1 VAVAPRRVVC
11 RFEQEQTC
19 EVAQSSLMITN
30 KIAELIERGELA
42 VVVTVARGENT
53 GAKLVVEQTG
63 QALGS
68 LGSAQLDSVVVAQ
81 ALKFFQAREETRL
94 FAVKD
99 FATDFPSAG
108 EIFLLFERVQPLPR
122 LVVCGAGHVGASLAK
137 LGAFLGY
144 QTTLIDDRAEF
155 LQRERF
161 AGDEIELVVASD
173 WNSAV
178 REVIGNGRGVS
189 VAVVTRGHSEDEQCM
204 RAVMETKPDYV
215 GLIGSKRR
223 TSIVIDRLREAGA
236 SEEELRNI
244 RAPIGLDIGAVSP
257 EEVALAIIAEIV
269 AERRGAAGGSLS
281 AWRRK

>member
-1 VAVAPRRVVC
+1 MPENS
-11 RFEQEQTC
+11 EQP
-19 EVAQSSLMITN
+19 SSLSITK
-30 KIAELIERGELA
+30 KIAELLERSA
-42 VVVTVARGENT
+42 VGVVITVARGSNP
-53 GAKLVVEQTG
+53 GAKLLVDEASNTAG
-63 QALGS
+63 TLGN
-68 LGSAQLDSVVVAQ
+68 AELDSLVVPQ
-81 ALKFFQAREETRL
+81 AAKFLQSRDDTRL
-94 FAVKD
+94 ICVKD
-99 FATDFPSAG
+99 FATDFPDAS
-108 EIFLLFERVQPLPR
+108 EIYLLFERLQPSPR

-155 LQRERF
+155 LQRDRF
-161 AGDEIELVVASD
+161 KDEDIELVVARD

-204 RAVMETKPDYV
+204 RAVVQTKPEYV

-223 TSIVIDRLREAGA
+223 TSIVIERLRESGV
-236 SEEELRNI
+236 SEEELRKI

-269 AERRGAAGGSLS
+269 AERRGASGGSLS

>member
-1 VAVAPRRVVC
+1 MPDKR
-11 RFEQEQTC
+11 EQP
-19 EVAQSSLMITN
+19 SSTITGR
-30 KIAELIERGELA
+30 IAELLERGEAA
-42 VVVTVARGENT
+42 VVVTVARGANV
-53 GAKLVVEQTG
+53 GAKLLIEEAGNTS
-63 QALGS
+63 GS
-68 LGSAQLDSVVVAQ
+68 LGEPALEALVVSQ
-81 ALKFFQAREETRL
+81 TEKFRQSHDETRL
-94 FAVKD
+94 VCVREFAP
-99 FATDFPSAG
+99 DFPAAA
-108 EIFLLFERVQPLPR
+108 EIFLLFERLQPTPR

-137 LGAFLGY
+137 LGTFLGY

-155 LQRERF
+155 LQRDRF
-161 AGDEIELVVASD
+161 ANETIELVVASD

-204 RAVMETKPDYV
+204 RAVIGTKPDYV

-223 TSIVIDRLREAGA
+223 TSIVIERLREAGA
-236 SEEELRNI
+236 SDEELRNI